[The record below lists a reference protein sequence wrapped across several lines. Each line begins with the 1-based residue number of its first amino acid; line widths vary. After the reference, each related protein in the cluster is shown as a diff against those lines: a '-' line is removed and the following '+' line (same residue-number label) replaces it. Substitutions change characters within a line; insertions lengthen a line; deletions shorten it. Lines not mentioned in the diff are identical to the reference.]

1 MKSFRGIELRDFPAE
16 IARLALIIAEYQCDV
31 LHRGQKDALRDF
43 LPLDAQNWIV
53 CDNALRLDWT
63 SVCPRTG
70 TGVKLRADDLFGTP
84 LEQPQIDFDNDGGE
98 TYICGNPQFKGAR
111 RQSKK
116 QKDDLS
122 MLFNGHID
130 HKDCDYVVGWFL
142 KAAQYTF
149 DLDASFAFVA
159 TNSIAQGEQVAHLW
173 KRLFELNLQIFFAH
187 RTFLWRNNA
196 DNNAGVHCV
205 VIGVNKRSSSSKYI
219 YEDNMLREVRSIS
232 PYLIPGDES
241 FVEVAMRPISEELP
255 TMNSGNMAR
264 DGGYLILSADDA
276 NALCTEASTSAN
288 FIKRLVGTKEIN
300 QGEYR
305 YCLWIEDSQVD
316 EAIRIRPIASRIDSV
331 RQIRSSSPAKTTNA
345 YARIPHKF
353 AQRCHKN
360 EASIAVPKTTTGESV
375 YITPQIYG
383 SNTVITD
390 LAFVVYPMDLV
401 TFSVIS
407 SALHLIWVKT
417 VAGGMRDGL
426 RYSSQLAYHT
436 FPLPQLTQKSRMDLI
451 GCAENIL
458 LIREAHFPKTIADLY
473 DRETMP
479 DDLRAAHERNDEV
492 LERIYIGRRFKN
504 DTERLEKLFD
514 LYSKMIAAEGGK
526 AAKGKATNKVKAVS

>member
-1 MKSFRGIELRDFPAE
+1 MNHFMARLIFCFFAESTDIFFDAGQFTATIDRMSARDASNTHEVIGTIFRAMNTRTNERAAWNCPRWADGSFPYVNGGLFSGTLDAPRFTR
-16 IARLALIIAEYQCDV
+16 IARSYLIHV
-31 LHRGQKDALRDF
+31 GG
-43 LPLDAQNWIV
+43 
-53 CDNALRLDWT
+53 LDWQKINPDIFG
-63 SVCPRTG
+63 SMIQAV
-70 TGVKLRADDLFGTP
+70 ADD
-84 LEQPQIDFDNDGGE
+84 EE
-98 TYICGNPQFKGAR
+98 RGA
-111 RQSKK
+111 
-116 QKDDLS
+116 LG
-122 MLFNGHID
+122 MH
-130 HKDCDYVVGWFL
+130 
-142 KAAQYTF
+142 YT
-149 DLDASFAFVA
+149 
-159 TNSIAQGEQVAHLW
+159 
-173 KRLFELNLQIFFAH
+173 
-187 RTFLWRNNA
+187 
-196 DNNAGVHCV
+196 
-205 VIGVNKRSSSSKYI
+205 
-219 YEDNMLREVRSIS
+219 
-232 PYLIPGDES
+232 
-241 FVEVAMRPISEELP
+241 
-255 TMNSGNMAR
+255 
-264 DGGYLILSADDA
+264 
-276 NALCTEASTSAN
+276 
-288 FIKRLVGTKEIN
+288 
-300 QGEYR
+300 
-305 YCLWIEDSQVD
+305 
-316 EAIRIRPIASRIDSV
+316 
-331 RQIRSSSPAKTTNA
+331 
-345 YARIPHKF
+345 
-353 AQRCHKN
+353 
-360 EASIAVPKTTTGESV
+360 
-375 YITPQIYG
+375 QIYG